1 MGKPGSWHH
10 GSDFQSQTGKKQ
22 CLNIILRV
30 PLGTLLQTSG
40 EFPDLVHLITL
51 SLSSDWKIAEIVEL
65 ELSHRFKQDFWSAAR
80 VTFS

>member
-1 MGKPGSWHH
+1 MDPIFKVKLENKMLKHNSEG
-10 GSDFQSQTGKKQ
+10 
-22 CLNIILRV
+22 

-51 SLSSDWKIAEIVEL
+51 SLSSDWQIAEIVDLL

-80 VTFS
+80 VTFSQAFS